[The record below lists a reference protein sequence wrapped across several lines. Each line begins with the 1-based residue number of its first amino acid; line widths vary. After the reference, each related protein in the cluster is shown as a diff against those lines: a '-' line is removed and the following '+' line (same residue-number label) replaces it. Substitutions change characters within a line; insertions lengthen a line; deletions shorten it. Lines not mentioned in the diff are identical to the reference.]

1 MNAQQPT
8 VLPESADG
16 SAIPARWRILGW
28 LVFTTALALCGV
40 FVTVTSTLSAGVA
53 RDANADVTQDLVEF
67 THFAAEATDPNTGQ
81 GFETFERLSEV
92 FLRRQSP
99 RIGQVLIAQDSG
111 GRSIAQRVGRRVD
124 PTFDS
129 ADAPALLAAV
139 TKANSGIL
147 DTVHGELRWAKTQVQ
162 LGSGEIGQMVIG
174 VFTQPRHD
182 QLRNVRT
189 IILNVSIAAL
199 VVVAVIGW
207 LVAGQILRPLRVMR
221 DVTASVSKSN
231 LQRRIPVHGR
241 DDVAMLA
248 ATVNGM
254 LDRLSDG
261 FAAEQRFVN
270 DASRELADPIMRL
283 DGCVNRLAAGQ
294 SSPREAAAEAKDE
307 ISSLQRVL
315 ADLRALVEAQRPGFV
330 VPRRVE
336 VQDFAGQLA
345 QRASRVTEREC
356 IVRSARGSAD
366 FDSERLT
373 SAMLQLIK
381 NADTHADQGSPI
393 RIFAEFVTEGERPF
407 VRMSIVDDG
416 PGINAEDAERFFDP
430 FVHGQD
436 ASGVGLGLAIVRA
449 IAEAHDGCA
458 FVESSEAGATFGILI
473 PRYRDDVEDDD
484 GEEATS

>member
-1 MNAQQPT
+1 MSHQEPT
-8 VLPESADG
+8 ILPDSADG
-16 SAIPARWRILGW
+16 SAMPARWRILGW

-40 FVTVTSTLSAGVA
+40 FVTVTSALSAGVA

-67 THFAAEATDPNTGQ
+67 THFAVEATDPNTGQ
-81 GFETFERLSEV
+81 GFETFQRLSEV

-99 RIGQVLIAQDSG
+99 RIGQVIIAQDAE

-139 TKANSGIL
+139 SKSNSGIL
-147 DTVHGELRWAKTQVQ
+147 DTAHGELRWAKTQVQ
-162 LGSGEIGQMVIG
+162 LSSGEIGQMVIG

-182 QLRNVRT
+182 QLRSVRT

-199 VVVAVIGW
+199 AVVAIIGW

-221 DVTASVSKSN
+221 DVTASVSHSN

-248 ATVNGM
+248 ATINSM
-254 LDRLSDG
+254 LDRLKDA

-270 DASRELADPIMRL
+270 EASRELADPILRL
-283 DGCVNRLAAGQ
+283 DDCVNQLASGQ
-294 SSPREAAAEAKDE
+294 RSPQETAALAKEE
-307 ISSLQRVL
+307 IGLLQRVL

-336 VQDFAGQLA
+336 IQDFTAELA
-345 QRASRVTEREC
+345 RQSSRVTAREC
-356 IVRSARGSAD
+356 VVRSAQGSAD
-366 FDSERLT
+366 LDSARLT

-381 NADTHADQGSPI
+381 NADTHAEANSPI
-393 RIFAEFVTEGERPF
+393 QIVAEFVTEQERPF
-407 VRMSIVDDG
+407 VRLAIVDDG
-416 PGINAEDAERFFDP
+416 PGISAEDAERLFDP
-430 FVHGQD
+430 FVHGSD
-436 ASGVGLGLAIVRA
+436 NTGVGLGLAIVRA

-458 FVESSEAGATFGILI
+458 FVESSEAGATFGVLL
-473 PRYRDDVEDDD
+473 PRYHDEVSDDE
-484 GEEATS
+484 GEGS